1 MSITNETKIVEE
13 KFDDCV
19 PAESAQLF
27 DSELHHII
35 LTFERAQETKKDVS
49 RYEDEDTNKKSK
61 EQASL

>member
-27 DSELHHII
+27 DSELHHI
-35 LTFERAQETKKDVS
+35 LTFERAQETKEDVS
-49 RYEDEDTNKKSK
+49 RYEDEDTNNKSK

>member
-27 DSELHHII
+27 DSELEHT